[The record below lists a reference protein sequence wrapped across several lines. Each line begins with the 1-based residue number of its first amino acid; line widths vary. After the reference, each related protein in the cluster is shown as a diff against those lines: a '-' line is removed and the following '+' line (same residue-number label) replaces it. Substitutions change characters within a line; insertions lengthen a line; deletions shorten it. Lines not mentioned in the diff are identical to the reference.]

1 MLQKGQDQIMYY
13 VCNFELR
20 KFAHVFKL
28 RGSVSK
34 GKERLKMQ
42 EGKKKEVTNEVNSL
56 LEGNTFRK
64 ENKGGKQE
72 CG

>member
-42 EGKKKEVTNEVNSL
+42 EGKKKRSN
-56 LEGNTFRK
+56 
-64 ENKGGKQE
+64 
-72 CG
+72 

>member
-1 MLQKGQDQIMYY
+1 MYF
-13 VCNFELR
+13 VCNFVSK
-20 KFAHVFKL
+20 KFTHVFRL

-34 GKERLKMQ
+34 EKERLKMQ
-42 EGKKKEVTNEVNSL
+42 EEKKKGVINEANSFL
-56 LEGNTFRK
+56 RGNVFRK

>member
-1 MLQKGQDQIMYY
+1 MYFAWN
-13 VCNFELR
+13 VEPR
-20 KFAHVFKL
+20 KFAHFFQL

-34 GKERLKMQ
+34 EKERLKMQ
-42 EGKKKEVTNEVNSL
+42 ERKNKKGATNDANFL
-56 LEGNTFRK
+56 LGGNVFRK